1 MAKPFYINVSQD
13 YGKILATYIDGNG
26 DKRRERRDFF
36 PTLYL
41 TSQSNGVPD
50 TEVYRTI
57 KGERVYPILPG
68 NMVETRKFVDDHEK
82 IDGFTIYG
90 MQRPVYEYIAEKFP
104 GNISEDWDLS
114 KINIAYLDI
123 EVKSDDGFPEPTQAR
138 HEVTAITIIDND
150 GTRVYGC
157 KEYAKD
163 VPNGRY
169 LRFKDEG
176 TMLLGFLSDWRKNF
190 PDVVTGWNVKTFDM
204 TYIINRLTRLYG
216 EETAKMISPWN
227 KIRIKTK
234 KTSMFAG
241 RVDTWFEI
249 TGVAILDYM
258 ELYRKYGPPGQKE
271 SYSLNYISYLELG
284 EEKLSYS
291 EYGSLHGLYEKNYE
305 KFIDYNIK
313 DTLLVQALEKKRG
326 LLKLAFILAYDSKTN
341 YEDVFYQTRM
351 WDSLIYNHLKD
362 QNIVPSPNT
371 DDEKTSEY
379 EGAYVKDP
387 QIGRHD
393 WVVSFDY
400 TSLYPSLMMQFNI
413 SPDTIVE
420 PQDYPDDIRNFL
432 SRNNVGPEYLLNE
445 PDLPAFRDHAM
456 VLAANGHVFRTD
468 KEGFLPTILRKMFA
482 DRQKYK
488 KLYITAKKEVE
499 QLKHDGKDA
508 SDAEQ
513 RVAMYDL
520 LQLCKKVCLN
530 SCYGATGTPYFR
542 YYDIR
547 QAVAVT
553 LSGQFA
559 IKYMEQELNKYFRA
573 STNKKEKDYVLAVD
587 TDSVYLVLDDF
598 VASFNQRQNKSDSE
612 IVGFLDKVCE
622 KVITPE
628 IKKYNKVLAEYMG
641 APTVDLDMKRESICD
656 KAIWTA
662 KKRYILSVSDQEG
675 VRYDVPQIKMSG
687 LEAVKSSTPEI
698 CRKKIKE
705 CINIIMTGTEDQ
717 VQKFCSD
724 FKDEFKK
731 LPPEEIAFPRSVNE
745 LEKYTEEAHKQ
756 KVLIP
761 KGTPIHVRGAML
773 YNHYISEKGLEKKY
787 PLIKQG
793 DKIKFTYIREP
804 NPSGISVLSFPNGIP
819 KEFVDILPYID
830 YNTQYEK
837 TFIDPIN
844 GILETIGWS
853 AEPKSSLGDFWS

>member
-1 MAKPFYINVSQD
+1 
-13 YGKILATYIDGNG
+13 
-26 DKRRERRDFF
+26 
-36 PTLYL
+36 
-41 TSQSNGVPD
+41 
-50 TEVYRTI
+50 
-57 KGERVYPILPG
+57 
-68 NMVETRKFVDDHEK
+68 
-82 IDGFTIYG
+82 
-90 MQRPVYEYIAEKFP
+90 
-104 GNISEDWDLS
+104 
-114 KINIAYLDI
+114 
-123 EVKSDDGFPEPTQAR
+123 
-138 HEVTAITIIDND
+138 
-150 GTRVYGC
+150 
-157 KEYAKD
+157 
-163 VPNGRY
+163 
-169 LRFKDEG
+169 
-176 TMLLGFLSDWRKNF
+176 
-190 PDVVTGWNVKTFDM
+190 
-204 TYIINRLTRLYG
+204 
-216 EETAKMISPWN
+216 
-227 KIRIKTK
+227 
-234 KTSMFAG
+234 MFSG

-249 TGVAILDYM
+249 TGIAILDYM

-284 EEKLSYS
+284 AEKLSYA
-291 EYGSLHGLYEKNYE
+291 EYGSLHALYEQNYE

-313 DTLLVQALEKKRG
+313 DTQLVQALEKKRG

-362 QNIVPSPNT
+362 QNIVASPNT
-371 DDEKTSEY
+371 RDEKTSEY

-387 QIGRHD
+387 QVGKND

-420 PQDYPDDIRNFL
+420 PQDYPDDIRDFL
-432 SRNNVGPEYLLNE
+432 SKQNVGPEFLLTG
-445 PDLPAFRDHAM
+445 PDLPKFRAHGM

-488 KLYITAKKEVE
+488 KLYIAAKKEVE
-499 QLKHDGKDA
+499 ALKHDGKDA

-559 IKYMEQELNKYFRA
+559 IKYMEQELNKYFRGV
-573 STNKKEKDYVLAVD
+573 SGKKEKDYVLAVD

-598 VASFNQRQNKSDSE
+598 VASFTARKARSDSD

-622 KVITPE
+622 EVITPE
-628 IKKYNKVLAEYMG
+628 IRKYNKALAEYMG
-641 APTVDLDMKRESICD
+641 ATSVDLDMKRESICN
-656 KAIWTA
+656 KALWTA
-662 KKRYILSVSDQEG
+662 KKRYILSVMDQEG
-675 VRYDVPQIKMSG
+675 VRYDTPQIKMSG

-705 CINIIMTGTEDQ
+705 CINLIMTGTETQ
-717 VQKFCSD
+717 VQDFVAKFRT
-724 FKDEFKK
+724 EFAK
-731 LPPEEIAFPRSVNE
+731 LKPEEVAFPRSVNE
-745 LEKYTEEAHKQ
+745 LAKYAAEAKEQ
-756 KVLIP
+756 GVLIP
-761 KGTPIHVRGAML
+761 KGTPIHVRGSML
-773 YNHYISEKGLEKKY
+773 YNHFIASHKLEKKY
-787 PLIKQG
+787 PLIRQG
-793 DKIKFTYIREP
+793 DKIKFLYIREP
-804 NPSGISVLSFPNGIP
+804 NPNGISVLSFQNGIP

-837 TFIDPIN
+837 TFVDPIN
-844 GILETIGWS
+844 GILETIGWT
-853 AEPKSSLGDFWS
+853 AEPKSSLGAFFT